1 MSAKFR
7 PTMKDRKKEMR
18 RKARSYIQSLV
29 VQGKTTATREVI
41 NYFQTIGYDRFFQ
54 QQLTLKGLRQDIS
67 AFFQEF
73 AGIRA
78 AGRGAPPIA
87 STIANKQD
95 VKNMEDDGCNIV
107 PGALIRKDML
117 NMTTPQLRQTT
128 LKLAKMGLAYIES
141 TAYGFVLYKRNSGR
155 QLPLPFEIPEG
166 VLQDAEA
173 LVSADIARRA
183 AEN

>member
-1 MSAKFR
+1 
-7 PTMKDRKKEMR
+7 
-18 RKARSYIQSLV
+18 
-29 VQGKTTATREVI
+29 
-41 NYFQTIGYDRFFQ
+41 
-54 QQLTLKGLRQDIS
+54 
-67 AFFQEF
+67 
-73 AGIRA
+73 
-78 AGRGAPPIA
+78 
-87 STIANKQD
+87 
-95 VKNMEDDGCNIV
+95 MEDDGCNIV